1 MSAPVSAS
9 AAAKGVAHRVAIVED
24 HAAIVGMMVPLIDAM
39 TGFKVVG
46 HATDPEE
53 GIELC
58 RRLLPDIAIIDWVMP
73 RLTGLEL
80 VRQIKRASPRTHIMV
95 FSGNLWPAAIRGA
108 LAAGVLGMVD
118 KMAPIDVFRAGLRS
132 VAEGRAFF
140 SPLVSDLIKQ
150 LVSRGVSASAPPV
163 ALSPREKSVL
173 RLIAEGFSSKEI
185 AERLGLSTR
194 TIFNHRAKMM
204 HKIGLRRA
212 AQLSLYAAQIG
223 LLGSG
228 LTPTSGA
235 PADPG
240 QSS

>member
-1 MSAPVSAS
+1 MSYPVSV
-9 AAAKGVAHRVAIVED
+9 AAKGVAHRVAIIED
-24 HAAIVGMMVPLIDAM
+24 HAAIVGMMAPLIDSM
-39 TGFKVVG
+39 NGFKVIG
-46 HATDPEE
+46 HATEPEE

-58 RRLLPDIAIIDWVMP
+58 RRLSPDVAIVDWVMP
-73 RLTGLEL
+73 RITGLEL
-80 VRQIKRASPRTHIMV
+80 VRQLKRASPRTHVLV

-118 KMAPIDVFRAGLRS
+118 KMASIDVFRMALRS
-132 VAEGRAFF
+132 VADGRAYF

-150 LVSRGVSASAPPV
+150 LVSRGASASAPPV
-163 ALSPREKSVL
+163 TLSPREKSVL
-173 RLIAEGFSSKEI
+173 RLIAEGYSSKEI

-194 TIFNHRAKMM
+194 TVFNHRAKMM

-228 LTPTSGA
+228 LTPGGDSPSGPA
-235 PADPG
+235 P
-240 QSS
+240 